1 MDGCPRF
8 CSKWALFL
16 FIPVF
21 LGTFLSC
28 VSMATIT
35 FHGVG
40 IKALSACV
48 PPRIVYNKDLGYLI
62 PEEEIEKTINN
73 IGIEQRRIADDDVT
87 ASDLCFKAAQQLMA
101 DNEIDPAS
109 IDVLLFMS
117 QTPDYR
123 IPATSCLLQER
134 LGLSKE
140 TLCFDISLGCS
151 GYLFALSTAFAY
163 ASMQGVNRVLLLD
176 GETFSK
182 IVNRRDKVDW
192 PLYGDAGTATL
203 VEKGDFGDSTFI
215 LNTDG
220 SGKDVLKVHAGMRNP
235 ITPDSCVEREREDG
249 NIRTDLEVFMDGMDV
264 FNFAISKVPRSIK
277 SLLQVSE
284 NSVED
289 VDYLVFHQANRFM
302 MDFFVK
308 KLKINPD
315 KVPYCI
321 HKYGN
326 TSSASVPLTIS
337 SELVG
342 ALDGNK
348 TVVLSAFGA
357 GLSWGAA
364 LLQMHDC
371 KVSPVVEY

>member
-1 MDGCPRF
+1 
-8 CSKWALFL
+8 
-16 FIPVF
+16 
-21 LGTFLSC
+21 
-28 VSMATIT
+28 MAKIT

-40 IKALSACV
+40 ISALSACV
-48 PPRIVYNKDLGYLI
+48 PVTVVHNKDLGYLI

-73 IGIEQRRIADDDVT
+73 IGIEERRIADDDVM
-87 ASDLCFKAAQQLMA
+87 ASDLCYKAARQLMA
-101 DNEIDPAS
+101 DNDIAPES

-123 IPATSCLLQER
+123 IPATSCLLQNR
-134 LGLSKE
+134 LGLSQE
-140 TLCFDISLGCS
+140 TMCLDISLGCS

-163 ASMQGVNRVLLLD
+163 ASMPGVNRVLLLD

-203 VEKGDFGDSTFI
+203 VEKGDFGESTFM

-220 SGKDVLKVHAGMRNP
+220 SGEDVLKIHAGMRNP
-235 ITPDSCVEREREDG
+235 VTADSCVEREREDG

-277 SLLQVSE
+277 ALLKE
-284 NSVED
+284 TDKTIDD
-289 VDYLVFHQANRFM
+289 VDYLIFHQANRFM

-308 KLKINPD
+308 KLKMDPAR
-315 KVPYCI
+315 VPYCI

-326 TSSASVPLTIS
+326 TSSASVPLTIA
-337 SELVG
+337 SELCG
-342 ALDGNK
+342 CLDGDNE
-348 TVVLSAFGA
+348 VLLSAFGA
-357 GLSWGAA
+357 GLSWGSA
-364 LLQMHDC
+364 LIQMRNC
-371 KVSPVVEY
+371 KVSPVIEY